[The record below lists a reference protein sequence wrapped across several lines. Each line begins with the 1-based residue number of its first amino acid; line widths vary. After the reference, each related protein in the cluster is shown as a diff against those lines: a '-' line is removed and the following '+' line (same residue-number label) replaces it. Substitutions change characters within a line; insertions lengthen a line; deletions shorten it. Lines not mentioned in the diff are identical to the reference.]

1 MKSSSLIFQ
10 SLPFPQYYLTSLSL
24 QPKLPLALTNLT
36 NSILVLP
43 SNFTSSNL
51 NPRAVLFEPAS
62 PSFESPLIVQ
72 PVTLLPIMALTK
84 QIARNG
90 TGGTR
95 PKKSLARF
103 IATRPGKKVLFKK
116 KGSLKKSGR
125 SKYKS
130 ETVLERKLRS
140 WQGTR
145 SSEMAIPER
154 PFQGLVSEV
163 IQDLQKP
170 NLRFERSLLGSMQEC
185 AESYLVGVLE
195 DTNLCAILANRVI
208 IHARDMQLALRMR
221 AEAAAVTTDSP
232 SATSS
237 EPEAL
242 ESSERIAS
250 VED

>member
-1 MKSSSLIFQ
+1 
-10 SLPFPQYYLTSLSL
+10 
-24 QPKLPLALTNLT
+24 
-36 NSILVLP
+36 
-43 SNFTSSNL
+43 
-51 NPRAVLFEPAS
+51 
-62 PSFESPLIVQ
+62 
-72 PVTLLPIMALTK
+72 MALTK

-103 IATRPGKKVLFKK
+103 TATRPGKKVLFKK

-145 SSEMAIPER
+145 SSELAIPER
-154 PFQGLVSEV
+154 PFQRLLSEV
-163 IQDLQKP
+163 LQDLQKP
-170 NLRFERSLLGSMQEC
+170 DLRFERSLLGSMQEC
-185 AESYLVGVLE
+185 AESFLVGVFE
-195 DTNLCAILANRVI
+195 DTNLCAILANRATI
-208 IHARDMQLALRMR
+208 RARDMQLALRMR
-221 AEAAAVTTDSP
+221 SETAAVKPESL

-242 ESSERIAS
+242 EKSETRGT
-250 VED
+250 VTGQ